1 MVEAYTGGGKM
12 AVAVLAAA
20 TLAGVAILWYSRAR
34 LLAMWTTPF
43 GGGGGGGGKG
53 GGAAGRAPL
62 VKRTDSGGDWSEN
75 WSDEEDWDGGEG
87 GTSKVGHA
95 R

>member
-1 MVEAYTGGGKM
+1 
-12 AVAVLAAA
+12 
-20 TLAGVAILWYSRAR
+20 
-34 LLAMWTTPF
+34 MWTTPF
-43 GGGGGGGGKG
+43 GGGGGGGGGGKG

-62 VKRTDSGGDWSEN
+62 VGGGGGDWSEN

-87 GTSKVGHA
+87 GASKAGHA